1 MHSSSPNSTS
11 ATYTPHNSSAPLTH
25 SDLSGDEQGEEKGA
39 EQQKAPTMG
48 QAGKRSG
55 PDNTGK
61 QPVPEKS
68 HADRS
73 PGVNDEDFWA
83 HLGELRRKAIARRE
97 VGAADK
103 ACNDGPKTRSE
114 PAFRTRQ
121 HPDANKQA
129 RQDSPAQPTVVTHSA
144 KKGGVDP
151 DLFDKFGQMRHG
163 EISTPA
169 LAFPSPLP
177 QQLPQS
183 GAMDGAPLPKA
194 EVSEMT
200 GLRRNIKS
208 ALDEFY
214 HAQGITAL
222 HLAVYRQD
230 EEAVRDLLAAG
241 ENPGSCKE
249 PSLSPLG
256 LALIVWPDMALALAE
271 ALPDGVHANAEE
283 NGDTEVHLAFDH
295 PEVLYVLLA
304 KGMRDSAN
312 HQGITALMLAAE
324 QGALLSVKYLLGKP
338 PGNGS
343 DHDLSRYLNQR
354 EFIQGLNALGRACCN
369 NHDKIAE
376 LLIRHGADP
385 YRHPDQTWLLRCAV
399 NFRNADLLRLL
410 LAAGAAAH
418 EPRLPD
424 LLLRATK
431 KGWAE
436 IVEVLV
442 KYVSPTHANQYKVM
456 RNWLHSP
463 KSETLTLISPLIP
476 RERPSVNALM
486 QTPRFLR
493 APFDAGSP
501 ELLQAMLEFF
511 DQRDSFSYVIQS
523 FISKL
528 IDDQG
533 ATFNAD
539 MGRTLLRFV
548 LPRFSRLNKDKE
560 TVMRLLQL
568 SERLKDY
575 TLITE
580 IKALNSF
587 AHGRTR
593 INIPFD
599 PTWLSDPVSLEF
611 LGVKKAAGA
620 KARFSNLLNTVTSRV
635 AGRAEA
641 RAIDGAQLSDDLIFA
656 LKSDAVGDELDKVFN
671 DHQLSAIV
679 RQALK
684 PLLQGLVTQ
693 LYPDPSTRV
702 EAVCRFLI
710 GYAFSR
716 LADDPR
722 LIRQPAFELIQS
734 NPQWQTMKQKMEAE
748 IEWLEDVAAT
758 IFGTMRSEILDTSL
772 PDVIATLTLEA
783 MNTASME
790 TTLTAAFRSRLGLL
804 DAPARQLAR
813 ACVSASLHWQSSSAA
828 TSTTSASPARTD
840 AQPAANTEALTVL
853 IRQAFIA
860 QKRAPSLPEEFLKVS
875 MKIDGDLVEHFN
887 NLVWWQMDM
896 LAVALGIDEHAPD
909 ERSGDTVHGSGR
921 KSPDI
926 AEDEKS

>member
-11 ATYTPHNSSAPLTH
+11 DTYTQHNSSAPLTQ
-25 SDLSGDEQGEEKGA
+25 SGLSGDKQGEEKGA

-55 PDNTGK
+55 PDKTGK
-61 QPVPEKS
+61 QPAPERP

-73 PGVNDEDFWA
+73 PRVDDDDFWA
-83 HLGELRRKAIARRE
+83 HLDALRGKAMARRE
-97 VGAADK
+97 SEAADK
-103 ACNDGPKTRSE
+103 AGNDGPTTRSE

-151 DLFDKFGQMRHG
+151 DLFDKFGQMRRG

-230 EEAVRDLLAAG
+230 EEAVRQLLAAG
-241 ENPGSCKE
+241 ENPGRCKA

-256 LALIVWPDMALALAE
+256 LALIMWPDMALALAE
-271 ALPDGVHANAEE
+271 ALPNGVHANAEE
-283 NGDTEVHLAFDH
+283 NGDTEVHLAVDH

-304 KGMRDSAN
+304 KGMRDRAN

-343 DHDLSRYLNQR
+343 DHDLSRYLNQCD
-354 EFIQGLNALGRACCN
+354 FIQGLNALGSACCN

-385 YRHPDQTWLLRCAV
+385 YRHPDRTWLLRCAV

-436 IVEVLV
+436 IVEALV

-463 KSETLTLISPLIP
+463 KSETLILISPLIP
-476 RERPSVNALM
+476 REKPSVNALM

-528 IDDQG
+528 IDEQG
-533 ATFNAD
+533 EAFNAD
-539 MGRTLLRFV
+539 MGSTLLRFV

-560 TVMRLLQL
+560 IVMRLLQL
-568 SERLKDY
+568 SERLRDY

-580 IKALNSF
+580 IKALNSVT
-587 AHGRTR
+587 HGRTR

-611 LGVKKAAGA
+611 IGVKKTADA
-620 KARFSNLLNTVTSRV
+620 KTRFSNFLNTVTSRV
-635 AGRAEA
+635 AGPGEA
-641 RAIDGAQLSDDLIFA
+641 RAIDGAQLSNDLIFA
-656 LKSDAVGDELDKVFN
+656 LKSDAVGNELDKIFD
-671 DHQLSAIV
+671 DHQISAIV
-679 RQALK
+679 RQGLK
-684 PLLQGLVTQ
+684 PLLQGLITQ

-702 EAVCRFLI
+702 DAVCRFLV

-716 LADDPR
+716 LADHPH
-722 LIRQPAFELIQS
+722 LIRQPAFELIRS
-734 NPQWQTMKQKMEAE
+734 HPAWQTMKQTMTAE
-748 IEWLEDVAAT
+748 IEAIEDVAAS
-758 IFGTMRSEILDTSL
+758 IVDTMSSEILGSSL
-772 PDVIATLTLEA
+772 PDVVASMTLEA

-790 TTLTAAFRSRLGLL
+790 ASLTQAFRSKLGLL
-804 DAPARQLAR
+804 DAPAHQLAQ
-813 ACVSASLHWQSSSAA
+813 ACVSASQHWQLTPTAI
-828 TSTTSASPARTD
+828 STTSAAAGHAD
-840 AQPAANTEALTVL
+840 AQTAATIEAMKAP
-853 IRQAFIA
+853 IRQAFAA
-860 QKRAPSLPEEFLKVS
+860 QKRVAHLPEEFVDISL
-875 MKIDGDLVEHFN
+875 KIDADLIDDFN
-887 NLVWWQMDM
+887 NLVWWQMDT
-896 LAVALGIDEHAPD
+896 LAEALGVAEHSAPRDGSASVVSDSD
-909 ERSGDTVHGSGR
+909 ERVEE
-921 KSPDI
+921 K
-926 AEDEKS
+926 ENEKS